1 MATERERVDIEQ
13 PAATEREVKVERTDL
28 ERDVNPDPITGEPG
42 AHPVGTG
49 IGAAAGGAAVMGAAA
64 GLGAGPVGA
73 AIGAAVGAIAGGLAG
88 KGVAEA
94 IDPTAEEAYWREN
107 YPTRDYYDESVPYE
121 DIAPAYRYGWESR
134 TRYEGRSFDEAESD
148 LERGWRETS
157 YAGRVGWD
165 KARHAARD
173 AWHRVERA
181 IPGDADKDR
190 R

>member
-1 MATERERVDIEQ
+1 MATERERTTGSEKVY
-13 PAATEREVKVERTDL
+13 REVNVDRTDVD
-28 ERDVNPDPITGEPG
+28 RDTNPDPITGAPG

-49 IGAAAGGAAVMGAAA
+49 LGAAAGGAAIMGAAA

-107 YPTRDYYDESVPYE
+107 YQTRDYYDQNVPYE
-121 DIAPAYRYGWESR
+121 DVAPAYQYGWESR
-134 TRYEGRSFDEAESD
+134 SRYADRSFDEAESD
-148 LERGWRETS
+148 LERGWSETKHS
-157 YAGRVGWD
+157 TRLGWD
-165 KARHAARD
+165 KAKHATRD

-181 IPGDADKDR
+181 LPGDADNDGR
-190 R
+190 